1 MPRRRQDVLKGF
13 SGRFIADLGRL
24 ERTRNYLW
32 PGDVELALSRWTA
45 WVRSPSRKCWLDQ
58 TPWEWDHYPNED
70 PFRAREVLGAVACAL
85 PRKSARELRKRL
97 DELDA
102 LY

>member
-1 MPRRRQDVLKGF
+1 MTVAQALAYWEAFVRYEYRWFWVDIATKCGELYCCPDPWGARDVLQN
-13 SGRFIADLGRL
+13 A
-24 ERTRNYLW
+24 
-32 PGDVELALSRWTA
+32 
-45 WVRSPSRKCWLDQ
+45 
-58 TPWEWDHYPNED
+58 
-70 PFRAREVLGAVACAL
+70 ARAL